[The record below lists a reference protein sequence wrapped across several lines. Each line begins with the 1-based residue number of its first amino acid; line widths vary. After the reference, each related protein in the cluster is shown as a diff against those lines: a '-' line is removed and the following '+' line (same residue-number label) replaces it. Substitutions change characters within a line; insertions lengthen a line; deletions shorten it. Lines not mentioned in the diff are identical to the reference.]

1 MCCREVELALDRCST
16 FSPSHDELRDF
27 VGTLLE
33 RRAVVERNG
42 QAWRDPVEE
51 KKISLEKSGGYVE
64 DDKSKNIKDMA
75 QRARQLVAA
84 DENAQDEMAAHL
96 KKVDKGAL
104 EQGADF
110 YKATSVEVEKS
121 TRVPKI
127 LEDDDDQRKQL
138 VRDVATC
145 LKCAERPFVS
155 GSLPDACTYD
165 PGTLAA
171 RCGAVAARLV
181 VEQALPQ
188 EQDAVFELLRRRTAV
203 VHDPNR
209 EDDTKVKPTS
219 GSYDAW
225 AKHCRTV
232 DKYLYYRDSF
242 QLNDAMSYDDD
253 VPSEAESAPEE

>member
-1 MCCREVELALDRCST
+1 MWKST
-16 FSPSHDELRDF
+16 SVSGAFSAMTRPSWL
-27 VGTLLE
+27 G
-33 RRAVVERNG
+33 RAVRNRHRHAIE
-42 QAWRDPVEE
+42 QASRRWRGGRTRR
-51 KKISLEKSGGYVE
+51 KIVIST
-64 DDKSKNIKDMA
+64 
-75 QRARQLVAA
+75 QVAA
-84 DENAQDEMAAHL
+84 DESAQDEMAAHL

-110 YKATSVEVEKS
+110 YKATAVEEAKA
-121 TRVPKI
+121 TRVPRI
-127 LEDDDDQRKQL
+127 LEDDEDQRKQL

-145 LKCAERPFVS
+145 LKCAERPFVL

-219 GSYDAW
+219 GLFVRRVGEALPDGG
-225 AKHCRTV
+225 
-232 DKYLYYRDSF
+232 
-242 QLNDAMSYDDD
+242 Q
-253 VPSEAESAPEE
+253 VPVLPRLVSIE